1 MTKLLNNWKLATPQ
15 KELDEIWMILMEIKN
30 YETLGMRPP
39 LLQMTH
45 NALSVVDVTISLTN
59 ALIMSAKDVIEET
72 LVITKSSASFNHDN
86 LNHDLLWQNDKLNKP
101 EPITQISSKMNHYLL
116 SSLVSL
122 QPEDDSWN
130 IFSPRPQRINIVPLL
145 ENAINKSS
153 SETDFQ
159 PAIPLHSPPLPTL
172 RDPSF
177 DIFLRDDLD
186 KTFNEIG
193 KTTTET
199 ITTTSTT
206 SPGLTFWENLS
217 DIKFDEDIE
226 SNKGDYVMNIEWDY
240 NYYQPWSDNKWL
252 VDEMLAMLDKDI
264 IMQ

>member
-1 MTKLLNNWKLATPQ
+1 
-15 KELDEIWMILMEIKN
+15 MILMKIEN
-30 YETLGMRPP
+30 YKTLGMRPP
-39 LLQMTH
+39 SLQMTH
-45 NALSVVDVTISLTN
+45 NALSVVDVTISSTN

-86 LNHDLLWQNDKLNKP
+86 LNHDSLWRNDKPNEP
-101 EPITQISSKMNHYLL
+101 ESTMQISFETNHFPL
-116 SSLVSL
+116 SSLVLL

-130 IFSPRPQRINIVPLL
+130 IFSPRPQRINVVPLL

-153 SETDFQ
+153 SEIDFQ
-159 PAIPLHSPPLPTL
+159 PVTPLHSPPLPTL
-172 RDPSF
+172 RNPFF

-186 KTFNEIG
+186 KTHNEIG
-193 KTTTET
+193 KTTTE
-199 ITTTSTT
+199 ITTMTSTM
-206 SPGLTFWENLS
+206 SPGPTFWENPS

-240 NYYQPWSDNKWL
+240 NYYQPWSDNEWL
-252 VDEMLAMLDKDI
+252 VDEMLAILDEDI